1 MKKVLIVDDA
11 LDSRL
16 ILRNLLKNHELDIIE
31 ANDGQEGW
39 TAIVKERPDLVL
51 LDLYMPHK
59 DGFEI
64 LKDLAEEWIGV
75 PIVVV
80 SGDTQQSTIDSCL
93 NSGASAFLKKPI
105 NINDFNDA
113 LKVIG
118 QNTIKSSVLI

>member
-16 ILRNLLKNHELDIIE
+16 LLRNMLKHHDVNILE
-31 ANDGQEGW
+31 ANDGNEGW
-39 TAIVKERPDLVL
+39 KTIVRERPDLVL

-64 LKDLAEEWIGV
+64 IEDMAKEWIGV

-80 SGDTQQSTIDSCL
+80 SGDTQQSTIDCCL
-93 NSGASAFLKKPI
+93 NSGARAFLKKPV
-105 NINDFNDA
+105 NMNELNDA
-113 LKVIG
+113 IKVMG
-118 QNTIKSSVLI
+118 

>member
-11 LDSRL
+11 PDSRL
-16 ILRNLLKNHELDIIE
+16 MLRNMLKNHEIHILE
-31 ANDGQEGW
+31 ANDGNEGW
-39 TAIVKERPDLVL
+39 KTIVRERPDLVL
-51 LDLYMPHK
+51 LDLYMPQK

-64 LKDLAEEWIGV
+64 LEDLAKEWIGV

-80 SGDTQQSTIDSCL
+80 SGDTQQTTIDCCL

-105 NINDFNDA
+105 NVGELNDA

-118 QNTIKSSVLI
+118 QDTIKSTVHI

>member
-16 ILRNLLKNHELDIIE
+16 ALRSMLKNYRLHILE
-31 ANDGQEGW
+31 ANDGVEGW
-39 TAIVKERPDLVL
+39 QTIIKERPDLVL
-51 LDLYMPHK
+51 LDLYMPQK

-64 LKDLAEEWIGV
+64 LRDMAKEWIGV

-93 NSGASAFLKKPI
+93 SSGAKAFLKKPV
-105 NINDFNDA
+105 NVVEFNDA
-113 LKVIG
+113 
-118 QNTIKSSVLI
+118 IKIID